1 MGKKG
6 KKSRFN
12 QVVDIDFTYSSTSVV
27 DGGAESA
34 LAKLNLSRE
43 KVTELQRIKAQL
55 PSAPQAVRIEEEIA
69 QIPDSGPFRIML
81 ANVAYQATREQIEEF
96 LLPIIPTQIKIVE
109 EDGRCKGFGFV
120 DFASRADLTAALDKN
135 GNYLSGRRVTMRI
148 AANQNDRDGGGAFGS
163 GRRGGSSGFALAD
176 PGGWSRRQRDPDDFH
191 RGSGSFE
198 IPMEAPADGWRRDVV
213 RPSLQ
218 RDGQP
223 AATTAATTAAAAAVS
238 AVVAPPP
245 SAEPLERPVIRLIS
259 RTRPIEAVKPSS
271 DVVPRNPSIFGEAKP
286 VDTAARER
294 EIEQRI
300 MTSSAAS
307 EHKPLGRV
315 EPASPPGGLR
325 AAAPPT
331 EAPSVV
337 PAAATKPQAPP
348 VNAWSQR
355 KQQQQ
360 QHQKQLHVSEPHP
373 AAAEPKKFIA
383 QPQQPPP
390 QAPQQPKPQA
400 NAWKKPLVTAGDE
413 PRP

>member
-135 GNYLSGRRVTMRI
+135 ASYPDVYTWRKKCTFCLPPPFLDAGFIFPPHLLPPLPPFLSPLL
-148 AANQNDRDGGGAFGS
+148 S
-163 GRRGGSSGFALAD
+163 
-176 PGGWSRRQRDPDDFH
+176 
-191 RGSGSFE
+191 GSGSFE

-360 QHQKQLHVSEPHP
+360 QHQKQLHVS
-373 AAAEPKKFIA
+373 
-383 QPQQPPP
+383 
-390 QAPQQPKPQA
+390 
-400 NAWKKPLVTAGDE
+400 VTSYYLS
-413 PRP
+413 